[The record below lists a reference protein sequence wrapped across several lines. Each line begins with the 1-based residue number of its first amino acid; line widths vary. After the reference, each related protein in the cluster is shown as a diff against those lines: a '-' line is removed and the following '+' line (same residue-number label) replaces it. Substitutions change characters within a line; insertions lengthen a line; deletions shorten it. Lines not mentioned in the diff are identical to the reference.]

1 MSGSA
6 KVVRHAHVY
15 MCSYFNIR
23 SQVVLS
29 CHGFVFVRNMIVRK
43 HLLSP
48 TRRVGGRQEGER
60 WRSGSAEC
68 MQGRLACP
76 AHYTLTL
83 IHSLFFSG
91 TGLKDRQNCRWLP
104 SRRLCQRQIKTTR
117 KLVHIF
123 HPNYYSGCRCWYGK
137 VNGFRRGTGAGAG
150 GDGKGAAC
158 LEYEKCSSM

>member
-1 MSGSA
+1 M
-6 KVVRHAHVY
+6 RHAHVY

-83 IHSLFFSG
+83 IHSLFFLRYRTERQTEPPMAAEPTSLSTTDQDNAEISPHLPPELLFG
-91 TGLKDRQNCRWLP
+91 LPLLVWQGQWLSTGHGP
-104 SRRLCQRQIKTTR
+104 
-117 KLVHIF
+117 
-123 HPNYYSGCRCWYGK
+123 
-137 VNGFRRGTGAGAG
+137 GAG
-150 GDGKGAAC
+150 GDGEGAAC